1 MTDGDDM
8 VTGVGDLAARRERVV
23 QAVLERIAA
32 APHVGPGYRP
42 PSIDLAVWSVPALAA
57 AAVIMI
63 VSGAALLATEPH
75 EAAGG
80 TAIEWL
86 GLSRPVAEYLETGT
100 LAPAAWLD
108 AYGNRQ

>member
-1 MTDGDDM
+1 MTDGEDV
-8 VTGVGDLAARRERVV
+8 VTDVDDLAVRRERVV
-23 QAVLERIAA
+23 RAVLARVAT
-32 APHVGPGYRP
+32 APHIGPDYRP

-63 VSGAALLATEPH
+63 VSGATLLATEPH
-75 EAAGG
+75 EAATG